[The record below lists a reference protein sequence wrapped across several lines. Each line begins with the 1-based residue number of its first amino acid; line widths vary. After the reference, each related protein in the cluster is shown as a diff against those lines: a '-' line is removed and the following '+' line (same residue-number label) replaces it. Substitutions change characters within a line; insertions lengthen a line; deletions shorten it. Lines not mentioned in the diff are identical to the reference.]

1 MHIDTQQA
9 KDLGADASLI
19 ITPYYVKPPQ
29 RALAKHFLSIADAVD
44 LPMILYNCPGRTG
57 VDMKPETVKEVSGH
71 KNIVGIKEA
80 TGDLSRVK
88 LIKELCG
95 QDFLIYSGEDDQ
107 GCEHC
112 SLGGDGVISVTANCA
127 PAMMTKMLAAS
138 RAGRTKEANDINNKL
153 QLLHK
158 SLFFESNPIPAKKAM
173 ELMGKAEN
181 GIRPPL
187 IELAPE
193 YLPGL
198 KEALQENGCI

>member
-1 MHIDTQQA
+1 
-9 KDLGADASLI
+9 
-19 ITPYYVKPPQ
+19 
-29 RALAKHFLSIADAVD
+29 
-44 LPMILYNCPGRTG
+44 MILYNCPGRTG
-57 VDMKPETVKEVSGH
+57 VDMKPETVKMISDH
-71 KNIVGIKEA
+71 KNVIGIKEA

-138 RAGRTKEANDINNKL
+138 REGNSKTANEMNDDLI
-153 QLLHK
+153 LLHK
-158 SLFFESNPIPAKKAM
+158 ALFFESNPIPAKKAM
-173 ELMGKAEN
+173 ELMGKIDN

-187 IELAPE
+187 TELADE

-198 KEALQENGCI
+198 KEALIKNDCI

>member
-1 MHIDTQQA
+1 M
-9 KDLGADASLI
+9 
-19 ITPYYVKPPQ
+19 
-29 RALAKHFLSIADAVD
+29 
-44 LPMILYNCPGRTG
+44 
-57 VDMKPETVKEVSGH
+57 DMKPETVREVSGH

-95 QDFLIYSGEDDQ
+95 QEFLIYSGEDDQ

-127 PAMMTKMLAAS
+127 PAMMTQMLAAS
-138 RAGRTKEANDINNKL
+138 RAGNTKEASEMNDKL

-158 SLFFESNPIPAKKAM
+158 SLFFESNPIPVKKAM
-173 ELMGKAEN
+173 ELMGKVEN

-187 IELAPE
+187 TQLADE
-193 YLPGL
+193 HLPGL
-198 KEALQENGCI
+198 QEALRQNGCV